1 LVGKYSVDSASI
13 FGASTTENGAYDD
26 VLGGTYGLVLGGGG
40 GDGALGAAVA
50 GVGGVDDGD
59 VVFAWR
65 GGLGVGRGKDRED
78 EGDDLGMHFE
88 DFEVGNG
95 SRPSEW

>member
-1 LVGKYSVDSASI
+1 MVGCDA
-13 FGASTTENGAYDD
+13 
-26 VLGGTYGLVLGGGG
+26 VLGGTYGLVFGGGG

-59 VVFAWR
+59 VVFAWCV
-65 GGLGVGRGKDRED
+65 GLRIGRGKYRED
-78 EGDDLGMHFE
+78 EGGDLGMHFE

-95 SRPSEW
+95 GRPSDW